1 MSNIQSMFQTIKE
14 EAIRFDSYDDL
25 DAIVEAIVEA
35 KYVLLGEASH
45 GTSEFYTVRAELSK
59 KLMKEKGFSFI
70 AVEGDWPSCF
80 SVNRYV
86 KGYDKKSARD
96 ALKDFNRWPTW
107 MWANEEVLSFIQ
119 WIKDYN
125 QTSGKNVGFYGIDVY
140 SLWESM
146 EEAVRLLETK
156 GAKEAEAARK
166 AFSCFEPHNGRA
178 ENYGIH
184 AAFYGEDCIDEVMK
198 LLIKIRENR
207 HDYQDDYETSLN
219 LEINALVAVNAERY
233 YRSMV
238 QGGPDDWNIRDH
250 HMVSALEQIMAY
262 YGTGAKAIV
271 WEHNTHIGDARAT
284 DMKKEGLVNV
294 GQILRERAGKTNV
307 FALGF
312 GTHRGSVLAARK
324 WGEAMETMAVPPA
337 EKGSWEDLMHQTGEF
352 NKILFFSE
360 RNRKIFNDPIG
371 HRAIGVVYHPEYEH
385 LGNYVPSIMS
395 ERYDGFIHI
404 EQTTALKP
412 IAAGEVTVD

>member
-25 DAIVEAIVEA
+25 DAIGEAIGEA

-178 ENYGIH
+178 E
-184 AAFYGEDCIDEVMK
+184 
-198 LLIKIRENR
+198 
-207 HDYQDDYETSLN
+207 
-219 LEINALVAVNAERY
+219 
-233 YRSMV
+233 
-238 QGGPDDWNIRDH
+238 
-250 HMVSALEQIMAY
+250 
-262 YGTGAKAIV
+262 
-271 WEHNTHIGDARAT
+271 
-284 DMKKEGLVNV
+284 
-294 GQILRERAGKTNV
+294 
-307 FALGF
+307 
-312 GTHRGSVLAARK
+312 
-324 WGEAMETMAVPPA
+324 
-337 EKGSWEDLMHQTGEF
+337 KGSWEDLMHQTGEF